1 MSEGVKIAVDVPG
14 ELTALELALNAA
26 QRAEALTQR
35 ALAKRTAAEQEARD
49 GSEARWLNPTDR
61 SLRLRGAADNLVY
74 AAAELARAMRASTT
88 ATDEMP
94 F

>member
-1 MSEGVKIAVDVPG
+1 MSIKLAVDVPG
-14 ELTALELALNAA
+14 ELTALELALDAA

-35 ALAKRTAAEQEARD
+35 ALAERTAAERGARGGD
-49 GSEARWLNPTDR
+49 ARWLSPSDR

-74 AAAELARAMRASTT
+74 AAAELGRAMRAST
-88 ATDEMP
+88 AAIDEWP